1 MFTTKQ
7 QLASV
12 EINPSVRLWQVN
24 GGEYKT
30 LLMDKNLSF
39 IEEEHGFDEDYFWK
53 EVREE
58 LKTATGALELING
71 FLFCNFVKNEYV
83 YVTGDKWDERV
94 QKHLVE
100 NGAITVVTPKAKTFD
115 LTGVYASS
123 KSPKKPASKPSKS
136 KRPGARKKSK
146 RK

>member
-1 MFTTKQ
+1 MFATKE
-7 QLASV
+7 QLAAV
-12 EINPSVRLWQVN
+12 KVKPSVRLWQIN
-24 GGEYKT
+24 GGEYQT
-30 LLMDKNLSF
+30 LLMDKNLLF

-71 FLFCNFVKNEYV
+71 FLFCNFAKNEYV

-94 QKHLVE
+94 QNHLIE
-100 NGAITVVTPKAKTFD
+100 NGAITVVSPKAKTFD
-115 LTGVYASS
+115 LTSSSASS
-123 KSPKKPASKPSKS
+123 NSSKPANKSSKY

>member
-1 MFTTKQ
+1 
-7 QLASV
+7 
-12 EINPSVRLWQVN
+12 
-24 GGEYKT
+24 
-30 LLMDKNLSF
+30 
-39 IEEEHGFDEDYFWK
+39 
-53 EVREE
+53 
-58 LKTATGALELING
+58 GALELING
-71 FLFCNFVKNEYV
+71 FLFCNFAKNEYV

-123 KSPKKPASKPSKS
+123 KSPKKPASKTSKS